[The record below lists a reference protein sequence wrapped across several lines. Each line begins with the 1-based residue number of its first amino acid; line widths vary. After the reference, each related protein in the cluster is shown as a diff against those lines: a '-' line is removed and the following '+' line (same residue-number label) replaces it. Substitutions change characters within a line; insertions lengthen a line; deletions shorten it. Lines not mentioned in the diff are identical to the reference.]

1 MAKNVYS
8 VIPKEKKPEKPVKWR
23 INLDLLGFLKIPE
36 FNSRNTK
43 FGLFVFCLLML
54 SILIHHNHISIMK
67 QITDAQRERNGAR
80 ASFLNLKSE
89 HEIQQRQS
97 EVAKKL
103 NELGSDVQ
111 IVKTPPIKIMVRN
124 KR

>member
-1 MAKNVYS
+1 
-8 VIPKEKKPEKPVKWR
+8 
-23 INLDLLGFLKIPE
+23 
-36 FNSRNTK
+36 
-43 FGLFVFCLLML
+43 
-54 SILIHHNHISIMK
+54 MK

>member
-8 VIPKEKKPEKPVKWR
+8 VVSEEKKTKKAAVQR
-23 INLDLLGFLKIPE
+23 INLNFLRILKIPE
-36 FNSRNTK
+36 FNRKNTK
-43 FGLFVFCLLML
+43 FGFFIFCLLML
-54 SILIHHNHISIMK
+54 SIFIHHNHISIMK

-103 NELGSDVQ
+103 DELGSDVQ
-111 IVKTPPIKIMVRN
+111 IVKTPPIKIMVRS